1 MSVKTMG
8 LVWDLDLPHNEQCV
22 LLAMADHAN
31 HEGGNVFP
39 SNGLVAWK
47 TGLSKDTVRRSKKK
61 LESKKILVLVR
72 ATPGQT
78 KCYRIDISA
87 GPLKPPFKNEELTPS
102 NQPPPSNTTIETTTD
117 TPSTQPPH
125 PLHSSATPPLAQ
137 PCYPNHHKPSLNPT
151 GGVEDEKN
159 HEKRKFMAA
168 WKDAYRFKFRTEY
181 SPTNRGAD
189 EATASRRI
197 KEGNSSDYL
206 MTLARSA
213 WAAPQ
218 DGNHWACNNRSFFI
232 ADFLN
237 ALPRI
242 KIELTNQV
250 ARKNYGTN
258 ANAGTLNAGKASQYR
273 GVGRVVPATD
283 HQRTGP

>member
-1 MSVKTMG
+1 MKN
-8 LVWDLDLPHNEQCV
+8 PP
-22 LLAMADHAN
+22 LA
-31 HEGGNVFP
+31 P
-39 SNGLVAWK
+39 SNPHR
-47 TGLSKDTVRRSKKK
+47 TPQ
-61 LESKKILVLVR
+61 R
-72 ATPGQT
+72 A
-78 KCYRIDISA
+78 
-87 GPLKPPFKNEELTPS
+87 
-102 NQPPPSNTTIETTTD
+102 
-117 TPSTQPPH
+117 
-125 PLHSSATPPLAQ
+125 PLAQ
-137 PCYPNHHKPSLNPT
+137 PCYPNHHKPSINPS
-151 GGVEDEKN
+151 GWEKDEKN

-189 EATASRRI
+189 EATASRKIRD
-197 KEGNSSDYL
+197 GNSSDYL
-206 MTLARSA
+206 MTLAKSA
-213 WAAPQ
+213 WAAEQ

-273 GVGRVVPATD
+273 GVGQVVPVPD
-283 HQRTGP
+283 PQRTGS